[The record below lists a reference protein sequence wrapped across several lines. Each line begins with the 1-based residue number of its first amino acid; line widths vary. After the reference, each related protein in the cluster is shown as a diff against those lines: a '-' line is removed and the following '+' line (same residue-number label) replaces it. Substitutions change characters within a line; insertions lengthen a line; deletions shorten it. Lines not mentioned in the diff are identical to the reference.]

1 MARLPKKMLPLI
13 GVVILLSLIGFFL
26 VKPDTRESEKMIPEV
41 TVPKADISSEN
52 FKVTETDPDKG
63 TKLTLEADEG
73 SYSAEKGD
81 EIGSFK
87 GFRLKY
93 QTKEALDFEFEGK
106 SGEFD
111 RTKNE
116 INLSGGL
123 KGKTGDGYLIYTER
137 ITIQQNENC
146 IKSDEAV
153 TVEGPFFRITGKG
166 LFMDLEKKTLKI
178 LKDVNSVFDTGA
190 ITI

>member
-1 MARLPKKMLPLI
+1 MARLPKKSLPLI
-13 GVVILLSLIGFFL
+13 GVVLLLSLIGFFL
-26 VKPDTRESEKMIPEV
+26 VKTDKGESEKEIPEV

-52 FKVTETDPDKG
+52 FVITETDPDKG

-73 SYSAEKGD
+73 SFSTEKDD
-81 EIGSFK
+81 EIGRFK

-106 SGEFD
+106 SGEIN
-111 RTKNE
+111 RAKNE
-116 INLSGGL
+116 INLTGGL
-123 KGKTGDGYLIYTER
+123 KGKTADGYLIYTER
-137 ITIQQNENC
+137 ITIQLKDNC

-153 TVEGPFFRITGKG
+153 TVEGPFFRITGRG
-166 LFMDLEKKTLKI
+166 LYMDLEKKTLEI

-190 ITI
+190 LD

>member
-1 MARLPKKMLPLI
+1 MARLQKKTLPLI
-13 GVVILLSLIGFFL
+13 GVVILLSFIGFFL
-26 VKPDTRESEKMIPEV
+26 VKPDIRESEKMIPEV

-52 FKVTETDPDKG
+52 FKVTETDPDRG

-73 SYSAEKGD
+73 SYSTEEGD

-87 GFRLKY
+87 GFRLTY
-93 QTKEALDFEFEGK
+93 QTKETLDFELEGA

-123 KGKTGDGYLIYTER
+123 KGKTGEGYLIYTER
-137 ITIQQNENC
+137 ITIQQNENS

-153 TVEGPFFRITGKG
+153 IVEGPFFRMTGKG
-166 LFMDLEKKTLKI
+166 LFMDLGKKTLKI
-178 LKDVNSVFDTGA
+178 LKDGKSTLDKGSL
-190 ITI
+190 